1 MLIEAGNGGGGIIT
15 TPLPSGI
22 LPLIESRPNHPLR
35 CGGAGDPEG
44 VTTEMQG
51 HLETGKGNDSK
62 DEAGRRRSGKA
73 LESSANTQKCEMWV
87 LDVPRKDGKLCLLSA
102 PTSFATE
109 ERLNAA
115 LEDVS

>member
-35 CGGAGDPEG
+35 CGGAGDPEV

-51 HLETGKGNDSK
+51 HSETGKGNDRK
-62 DEAGRRRSGKA
+62 DEAGRQRSGKA
-73 LESSANTQKCEMWV
+73 LESSANTQKCGYWMCLGRMEHFV
-87 LDVPRKDGKLCLLSA
+87 SFLPPRPLPLK
-102 PTSFATE
+102 
-109 ERLNAA
+109 N
-115 LEDVS
+115 V